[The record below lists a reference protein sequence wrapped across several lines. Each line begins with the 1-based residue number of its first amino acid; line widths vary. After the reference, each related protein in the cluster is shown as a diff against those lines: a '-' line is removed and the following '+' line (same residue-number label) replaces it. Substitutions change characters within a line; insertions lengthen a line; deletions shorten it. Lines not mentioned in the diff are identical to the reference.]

1 MLCSINT
8 TAKKGVCPEMKTS
21 IQTAVSMSTMK
32 GLTKVMAAI
41 GDPIGRLETAP
52 DLAEFSAGLRE
63 KSVQKSRIGVLISA
77 DYEIC
82 AEVLKSPNWRTVAE
96 PGNFLEEI
104 FLGSSSQSSENVDIF
119 LDSILGKDGDEHSR
133 IKKLVVPAFT
143 HRAIQSWKE
152 TADKIAYKLV
162 HQLPSDGQVDLVSAL
177 ANPLPLEMICEILGV
192 PLKDRE
198 LFNKWGNSLAEIGLD
213 GPRTVGQVSELETAS
228 KELTDYMAE
237 LLAYRRKH
245 PEDDL
250 LTSLANSE
258 TDGATL
264 TDREIVATASFLLLA
279 GFETTVNLLSV
290 GTRVLV
296 EHKHALQDVSQNH
309 DLIPNLVEEALRYV
323 SPVQYTFRSSD
334 FELVLKDG
342 TVVKKGQ
349 SIVLMIVG
357 ANRDPKMFSDPNT
370 FDIHRENAKRN
381 LAFGY
386 GAHHCLGASLARLEA
401 EAVWKH
407 LLLRFPDVENWKID
421 GDVVTK
427 RGRVIR
433 GLNVLPMKFGAADS
447 DYHSFISS

>member
-1 MLCSINT
+1 MSNLKI
-8 TAKKGVCPEMKTS
+8 AL
-21 IQTAVSMSTMK
+21 SMSSQRF
-32 GLTKVMAAI
+32 LAQVMALA
-41 GDPIGRLETAP
+41 GDPIGRLERAS

-82 AEVLKSPNWRTVAE
+82 AEVLKSPIWLTVPE

-104 FLGSSSQSSENVDIF
+104 FLGASSQSSDNVDIF

-143 HRAIQSWKE
+143 HRAMQSWKE
-152 TADKIAYKLV
+152 TADKIAHRLV
-162 HQLPSDGQVDLVSAL
+162 QELPSGGRVDLVSAL

-213 GPRTVGQVSELETAS
+213 GPRTVGQVSELEMAS

-245 PEDDL
+245 PEEDL

-279 GFETTVNLLSV
+279 GFETTVNLLGA

-296 EHKHALQDVSQNH
+296 EHKEALKEVSHNP
-309 DLIPNLVEEALRYV
+309 DLIPNLAEEALRYV
-323 SPVQYTFRSSD
+323 SPVQYTFRSAGS
-334 FELVLKDG
+334 ELVLKDG

-357 ANRDPKMFSDPNT
+357 ANRDPKTFSDPDT

-407 LLLRFPDVENWKID
+407 LLLRFPNVASWKIT
-421 GDVVTK
+421 GDVIAK

-433 GLNVLPMKFGAADS
+433 GLESLPMTLGSAKN
-447 DYHSFISS
+447 

>member
-1 MLCSINT
+1 MLCSINA
-8 TAKKGVCPEMKTS
+8 TAKKGVCPEMKTN
-21 IQTAVSMSTMK
+21 IQTAVSMSTMR

-52 DLAEFSAGLRE
+52 DLAEFSAGLRD
-63 KSVQKSRIGVLISA
+63 KSVQKSRIGVLVSA

-143 HRAIQSWKE
+143 HRAMQSWKE

-162 HQLPSDGQVDLVSAL
+162 QQLPSDGRVDLVSTL

-213 GPRTVGQVSELETAS
+213 GPRTVGQVSELEIAS

-258 TDGATL
+258 TDGITL

-279 GFETTVNLLSV
+279 GFETTVNLLGA

-296 EHKHALQDVSQNH
+296 EHKEALKEVSQNH

-323 SPVQYTFRSSD
+323 SPVQYTFRSSAS
-334 FELVLKDG
+334 EVVLKDG

-357 ANRDPKMFSDPNT
+357 ANRDPKIFSDPDT

-407 LLLRFPDVENWKID
+407 LLLRFPNVASWKVN
-421 GDVVTK
+421 GEVVTK

-433 GLNVLPMKFGAADS
+433 GLETLPMRLGEADS
-447 DYHSFISS
+447 NYQSVTGS

>member
-1 MLCSINT
+1 VL
-8 TAKKGVCPEMKTS
+8 
-21 IQTAVSMSTMK
+21 
-32 GLTKVMAAI
+32 AAI
-41 GDPIGRLETAP
+41 GDPIGRLESAS
-52 DLAEFSAGLRE
+52 DLAEFSLGIRE
-63 KSVQKSRIGVLISA
+63 RRVQRSRIGVLLSA

-96 PGNFLEEI
+96 SNNFLEEM
-104 FLGSSSQSSENVDIF
+104 FLGTGQRADDVDIF

-143 HRAIQSWKE
+143 HRAMQSWKE
-152 TADKIAYKLV
+152 TAEKVAGRLV
-162 HQLPSDGQVDLVSAL
+162 QELPSDGKVELVSAL

-198 LFNKWGNSLAEIGLD
+198 MFNSWGNALAEIGLD
-213 GPRTVGQVSELETAS
+213 GPRTTAQFRELEIAS
-228 KELTDYMAE
+228 KQLTDYMAE

-245 PEDDL
+245 PADDL

-258 TDGATL
+258 TDGSTL
-264 TDREIVATASFLLLA
+264 TDREIVATAAFLLLA

-296 EHKHALQDVSQNH
+296 EHEDALRQVSQNH
-309 DLIPNLVEEALRYV
+309 ELIPNLVEESLRFV
-323 SPVQYTFRSSD
+323 SPVQYTIRTASS
-334 FELVLKDG
+334 EVVLGDG
-342 TVVKKGQ
+342 TIVKKGQ

-357 ANRDPKMFSDPNT
+357 ANRDPKVFNQPNV
-370 FDIHRENAKRN
+370 FDLKRENAKRN
-381 LAFGY
+381 IAFGY

-407 LLLRFPDVENWKID
+407 LLLRFPDVSSWKVI
-421 GDVVTK
+421 GEVVAK

-433 GLNVLPMKFGAADS
+433 GLESLPMSLGSATR
-447 DYHSFISS
+447 

>member
-1 MLCSINT
+1 
-8 TAKKGVCPEMKTS
+8 MKAN
-21 IQTAVSMSTMK
+21 IQTAVSMSTMR

-52 DLAEFSAGLRE
+52 NLAEFSAGLRE
-63 KSVQKSRIGVLISA
+63 KTVQKSRIGVLISA

-143 HRAIQSWKE
+143 HRAMQSWKE

-162 HQLPSDGQVDLVSAL
+162 QQLPRDGQVDLVSAL

-198 LFNKWGNSLAEIGLD
+198 LFNKWGNTLAEIGLD
-213 GPRTVGQVSELETAS
+213 GPRTVGQVSELEIAS

-258 TDGATL
+258 TDGVTL

-279 GFETTVNLLSV
+279 GFETTVNLLGV

-296 EHKHALQDVSQNH
+296 EHSDALKEVSQNH
-309 DLIPNLVEEALRYV
+309 ELIPNLVEEALRYV
-323 SPVQYTFRSSD
+323 SPVQYTFRSSAS
-334 FELVLKDG
+334 EVVLKDG

-357 ANRDPKMFSDPNT
+357 ANRDPKIFSNPDT

-407 LLLRFPDVENWKID
+407 LLLRFPNVASWKVN
-421 GDVVTK
+421 GEVVTK

-433 GLNVLPMKFGAADS
+433 GLETLPMRLGEADS
-447 DYHSFISS
+447 NYQSVTGS

>member
-1 MLCSINT
+1 
-8 TAKKGVCPEMKTS
+8 
-21 IQTAVSMSTMK
+21 MSNLKIALLMSSQRF
-32 GLTKVMAAI
+32 LAQVMALA
-41 GDPIGRLETAP
+41 GDPIGRLERAS

-63 KSVQKSRIGVLISA
+63 KTVQKSRIGVLISA

-82 AEVLKSPNWRTVAE
+82 AEVLKSPIWRTVPE

-104 FLGSSSQSSENVDIF
+104 FLGASSQSSDNVDIF

-143 HRAIQSWKE
+143 HRAMQSWKE
-152 TADKIAYKLV
+152 TADKIAHRLV
-162 HQLPSDGQVDLVSAL
+162 QELPSGGPVDLVSAL
-177 ANPLPLEMICEILGV
+177 ANPLPREMICEILGV

-213 GPRTVGQVSELETAS
+213 GPRTVGQVSELEIAS

-237 LLAYRRKH
+237 LLVYRRKH

-279 GFETTVNLLSV
+279 GFETTVNLLGA

-296 EHKHALQDVSQNH
+296 EHKEALKEVSQNH

-323 SPVQYTFRSSD
+323 SPVQYTFRSAGS
-334 FELVLKDG
+334 EVVLKDG

-357 ANRDPKMFSDPNT
+357 ANRDPKIFSEPDT

-407 LLLRFPDVENWKID
+407 LLLRFPNVTSWKIT
-421 GDVVTK
+421 GDVIAK

-433 GLNVLPMKFGAADS
+433 GLESLPMNFGSAKDS
-447 DYHSFISS
+447 SLYE

>member
-1 MLCSINT
+1 MLCSINA
-8 TAKKGVCPEMKTS
+8 TAKKGVCPEMKTN
-21 IQTAVSMSTMK
+21 IQTAVSMSTMR

-52 DLAEFSAGLRE
+52 DLAEFSAGLRD
-63 KSVQKSRIGVLISA
+63 KSVQKSRIGVLVSA

-143 HRAIQSWKE
+143 HRAMQSWKE

-162 HQLPSDGQVDLVSAL
+162 QQLPSDGRVDLVSTL

-213 GPRTVGQVSELETAS
+213 GPRTVGQVSELEIAS

-258 TDGATL
+258 TDGITL

-279 GFETTVNLLSV
+279 GFETTVNLLGA

-296 EHKHALQDVSQNH
+296 EHKEALKEVSQNH

-323 SPVQYTFRSSD
+323 SPVQYTFRSSAS
-334 FELVLKDG
+334 EVVLKDG

-357 ANRDPKMFSDPNT
+357 ANRDPQIFSDPDT

-407 LLLRFPDVENWKID
+407 LLLRFPNVASWKVN
-421 GDVVTK
+421 GEVVTK

-433 GLNVLPMKFGAADS
+433 GLETLPMRLGEADS
-447 DYHSFISS
+447 NYQSVTGS

>member
-1 MLCSINT
+1 MRS
-8 TAKKGVCPEMKTS
+8 S
-21 IQTAVSMSTMK
+21 IQVAVSMSTARA
-32 GLTKVMAAI
+32 LTRVLAAI
-41 GDPIGRLETAP
+41 GDPIGRLESAS
-52 DLAEFSAGLRE
+52 DLAEFSLGIRE
-63 KSVQKSRIGVLISA
+63 RRVQRSRIGVLLSA

-96 PGNFLEEI
+96 SNNFLEEM
-104 FLGSSSQSSENVDIF
+104 FLGTGQRADDVDIF

-143 HRAIQSWKE
+143 HRAMQSWKE
-152 TADKIAYKLV
+152 TAEKVAGRLV
-162 HQLPSDGQVDLVSAL
+162 QELPSDGKVELVSAL

-198 LFNKWGNSLAEIGLD
+198 MFNSWGNALAEIGLD
-213 GPRTVGQVSELETAS
+213 GPRTTAQFRELEIAS
-228 KELTDYMAE
+228 KQLTDYMAE

-245 PEDDL
+245 PADDL

-258 TDGATL
+258 TDGSTL
-264 TDREIVATASFLLLA
+264 TDREIVATAAFLLLA

-296 EHKHALQDVSQNH
+296 EHEDALRQVSQNH
-309 DLIPNLVEEALRYV
+309 ELIPNLVEESLRFV
-323 SPVQYTFRSSD
+323 SPVQYTIRTASS
-334 FELVLKDG
+334 EVVLGDG
-342 TVVKKGQ
+342 TIVKKGQ

-357 ANRDPKMFSDPNT
+357 ANRDPKVFNQPNV
-370 FDIHRENAKRN
+370 FDLKRENAKRN
-381 LAFGY
+381 IAFGY

-407 LLLRFPDVENWKID
+407 LLLRFPDVSSWKVI
-421 GDVVTK
+421 GEVVAK

-433 GLNVLPMKFGAADS
+433 GLESLPMSLGSATR
-447 DYHSFISS
+447 

>member
-1 MLCSINT
+1 MSNLKI
-8 TAKKGVCPEMKTS
+8 AL
-21 IQTAVSMSTMK
+21 SMSSQRF
-32 GLTKVMAAI
+32 LAQVMALA
-41 GDPIGRLETAP
+41 GDPIGRLERAS

-63 KSVQKSRIGVLISA
+63 KTVQKSLIGVLISA

-82 AEVLKSPNWRTVAE
+82 AEVLKSPIWRTVPE

-104 FLGSSSQSSENVDIF
+104 FLGASSQSSDNVDIF

-143 HRAIQSWKE
+143 HRAMQSWKE
-152 TADKIAYKLV
+152 TADKIAHRLV
-162 HQLPSDGQVDLVSAL
+162 QELPSGGPVDLVSAL

-198 LFNKWGNSLAEIGLD
+198 LFNKWGNTLAEIGLD
-213 GPRTVGQVSELETAS
+213 GPRTVGQVSELEKAS

-258 TDGATL
+258 TDGSRL

-279 GFETTVNLLSV
+279 GFETTVNLLGV

-296 EHKHALQDVSQNH
+296 GHKEALAEVSHNH
-309 DLIPNLVEEALRYV
+309 DLIPNLVEEALRFV
-323 SPVQYTFRSSD
+323 SPVQYTFRSAGSD
-334 FELVLKDG
+334 VVLKDG

-357 ANRDPKMFSDPNT
+357 ANRDPKIFSDPDT
-370 FDIHRENAKRN
+370 FDIHRENAKTN

-407 LLLRFPDVENWKID
+407 LLLRFPNVASWKIT
-421 GDVVTK
+421 GDVIAK

-433 GLNVLPMKFGAADS
+433 GLESLPMNFGSAKDS
-447 DYHSFISS
+447 SLYE

>member
-1 MLCSINT
+1 MSNLKI
-8 TAKKGVCPEMKTS
+8 AL
-21 IQTAVSMSTMK
+21 SMSSQRF
-32 GLTKVMAAI
+32 LAQVMALA
-41 GDPIGRLETAP
+41 GDPIGRLERAS

-143 HRAIQSWKE
+143 HRAMQSWKE
-152 TADKIAYKLV
+152 TADKIAHNLV
-162 HQLPSDGQVDLVSAL
+162 QQLPSDGQVDLVSAL

-198 LFNKWGNSLAEIGLD
+198 LFNKWGNTLAEIGLD
-213 GPRTVGQVSELETAS
+213 GPRTVGQVSELEIAS

-279 GFETTVNLLSV
+279 GFETTVNLLGV

-296 EHKHALQDVSQNH
+296 EHK
-309 DLIPNLVEEALRYV
+309 EA
-323 SPVQYTFRSSD
+323 
-334 FELVLKDG
+334 
-342 TVVKKGQ
+342 
-349 SIVLMIVG
+349 
-357 ANRDPKMFSDPNT
+357 
-370 FDIHRENAKRN
+370 
-381 LAFGY
+381 
-386 GAHHCLGASLARLEA
+386 
-401 EAVWKH
+401 
-407 LLLRFPDVENWKID
+407 
-421 GDVVTK
+421 
-427 RGRVIR
+427 
-433 GLNVLPMKFGAADS
+433 
-447 DYHSFISS
+447 

>member
-1 MLCSINT
+1 MSNLKI
-8 TAKKGVCPEMKTS
+8 AL
-21 IQTAVSMSTMK
+21 SMSSQRF
-32 GLTKVMAAI
+32 LAQVMALA
-41 GDPIGRLETAP
+41 GDPIGRLERAS

-82 AEVLKSPNWRTVAE
+82 AEVLKSPIWLTVPE

-104 FLGSSSQSSENVDIF
+104 FLGTSSQSSDNVDIF

-143 HRAIQSWKE
+143 HRAMQLWKE
-152 TADKIAYKLV
+152 TADKIAHRLV
-162 HQLPSDGQVDLVSAL
+162 QELPSGGRVDLVSAL

-198 LFNKWGNSLAEIGLD
+198 LFSKWGNSLAEIGLD
-213 GPRTVGQVSELETAS
+213 GPRTVGQASELEMAS

-245 PEDDL
+245 PEEDL

-279 GFETTVNLLSV
+279 GFETTVNLLGA

-296 EHKHALQDVSQNH
+296 EHKKALKEVSQNH

-323 SPVQYTFRSSD
+323 SPVQYTFRSAGS
-334 FELVLKDG
+334 EVVLKDG

-357 ANRDPKMFSDPNT
+357 ANRDPKIFSDPDT

-407 LLLRFPDVENWKID
+407 LLLRFPNVASWRIT
-421 GDVVTK
+421 GDVVAK

-433 GLNVLPMKFGAADS
+433 GLESLPITLGSAKN
-447 DYHSFISS
+447 

>member
-1 MLCSINT
+1 MLYSINAT
-8 TAKKGVCPEMKTS
+8 TWKGDCHEMKAS
-21 IQTAVSMSTMK
+21 IQTAISMSTMR

-52 DLAEFSAGLRE
+52 DLAQFSVGLRG

-82 AEVLKSPNWRTVAE
+82 AEVLKSPTWKTVPE

-104 FLGSSSQSSENVDIF
+104 FLGGASQSSENVDIF

-143 HRAIQSWKE
+143 HRAMQSWKE
-152 TADKIAYKLV
+152 TADKIAYRLV
-162 HQLPSDGQVDLVSAL
+162 QQLPSDGRVDLVSAL

-198 LFNKWGNSLAEIGLD
+198 LFNKWGNTLAEIGLD
-213 GPRTVGQVSELETAS
+213 GPRTVGQVSELEIES

-237 LLAYRRKH
+237 LLAFRRKY

-279 GFETTVNLLSV
+279 GFETTVNLLGV

-296 EHKHALQDVSQNH
+296 EHKEALREVCGNH
-309 DLIPNLVEEALRYV
+309 ELIPNLVEEALRYV
-323 SPVQYTFRSSD
+323 SPVQYTFRSSGD
-334 FELVLKDG
+334 EITLNDG
-342 TVVKKGQ
+342 TRVKKGQ

-357 ANRDPKMFSDPNT
+357 ANRDPKVFSDPDT

-407 LLLRFPDVENWKID
+407 LLLRFPNVESWKVD
-421 GDVVTK
+421 GEIIAK

-433 GLNVLPMKFGAADS
+433 GLESLPMSLGTAKN
-447 DYHSFISS
+447 